1 MPTFG
6 LLGPLLVHDGAQER
20 AVGGRKVRV
29 LLAALLLAANR
40 TVSKDALKEA
50 LWGASPP
57 ATADAS
63 LFNHLT
69 RLRRQLAFL
78 GDTPQR
84 VTAVPHGYRLH
95 VADGELDVEVFQ
107 RHVDAARAAHLR
119 QDWSAAAEESAAAL
133 ALWRGSPLADLPELA
148 DAEPQ
153 LPVVRQLAEARLQ
166 ALECGFDAGLALGRG
181 AELIGR
187 LTALAA
193 EHPLREGLHRQLM
206 LALHGAH
213 RQAEALEVYARLRAT
228 LAEELG
234 VDPSAAVRAAY
245 QAVLAADASADLP
258 APVPEPPD
266 AAGPPAPAF
275 RPLHQLPGQAGL
287 FTGRDTEVARLVELL
302 RPDAGAG
309 RDTPGRAPR
318 PVVVSGMGGV
328 GKTAL
333 AVHVAHLLH
342 ADFPDGQLYA
352 DLRGFSPG
360 GRRSPRDLL
369 VRFLSDLGV
378 REESLPGDMDDCA
391 ALFRTVLAHRRML
404 LVLDNARD
412 AAQVLPLLP
421 GSGGCAVVVT
431 SRHTLT
437 DLPAA
442 VLLPLAPLTPAD
454 QQVLLAALCGTERVR
469 DEPEA
474 AAGIMALCG
483 GLPLALSV
491 VGGRL
496 ASRPGWPLSLLARRL
511 SSGAGRLP
519 ELTVGSLD
527 VEATIGMSYVAMRD
541 SDLPHERAVARAF
554 RLLGVWPEHEVTPHA
569 VAALLALPV
578 RDAARLLDRL
588 TDVHLVQSPAPE
600 QYGMHDLLGEYAA
613 ERVRA
618 EEPAEE
624 RARAELRLL
633 AWYVA
638 AVEEASRITVGETQ
652 PPPPLAEPPA
662 APAPPFADAHEAL
675 AWYVRELP
683 AIQHAIVR
691 AGALGRSDI
700 AWRLAVGLFGYG
712 DTYWW
717 TGIWD
722 TALRAALEI
731 AVAHDD
737 TVGRAWLYRRIAV
750 AHGMAYRNEECLENL
765 GIALGLF
772 EQAGDIT
779 AQASI
784 LGNISA
790 LHTQAGRAEPG
801 LAYALRSQ
809 ELYRQ
814 VDLPG
819 SESLVLGRIADALM
833 LAGDYAGA
841 VEQQRRRLPLLRA
854 LGRPTALATLLT
866 NYGAALQHLGE
877 RADAFAALGEALAIR
892 RQLSDYGGEADC
904 LAVTA
909 RAHHHFGE
917 WEAARECWQ
926 ACLDLSRF
934 HLLPQREQECLA
946 GLAALDDALAAFG
959 PQAARREGAPP
970 REARLAGE

>member
-6 LLGPLLVHDGAQER
+6 LLGPLLVHDGTQER
-20 AVGGRKVRV
+20 AVGGHKVRV

-50 LWGASPP
+50 LWGARPP

-78 GDTPQR
+78 GDEPQR
-84 VTAVPHGYRLH
+84 ITAVPHGYRLH
-95 VADGELDVEVFQ
+95 VADGEFDVEVFQ
-107 RHVDAARAAHLR
+107 GQVDAARAAHLR
-119 QDWSAAAEESAAAL
+119 QDWAEAAERSAAAL
-133 ALWRGSPLADLPELA
+133 ALWRGGPLADLPEFA

-166 ALECGFDAGLALGRG
+166 ALEWGFDAQLALGRRP
-181 AELIGR
+181 ELIGR

-193 EHPLREGLHRQLM
+193 EHPLREAFHRQLM

-245 QAVLAADASADLP
+245 QEVLAQEVPSADAPADAMLAVP
-258 APVPEPPD
+258 APAPAE
-266 AAGPPAPAF
+266 PPAPAF
-275 RPLHQLPGQAGL
+275 RPLHQLPADAGL
-287 FTGRDTEVARLVELL
+287 FTGRDAEVARLTALL
-302 RPDAGAG
+302 RPGAAPG
-309 RDTPGRAPR
+309 GEAPGRAPR

-333 AVHVAHLLH
+333 TVHVAHLLH
-342 ADFPDGQLYA
+342 ADYPDGQLYA
-352 DLRGFSPG
+352 DLRGFGPG
-360 GRRSPRDLL
+360 GRRAPRDLL

-378 REESLPGDMDDCA
+378 RDESLPGDMDDCA

-412 AAQVLPLLP
+412 AAQVVPLLP

-442 VLLPLAPLTPAD
+442 VLLPLAPLTSAD
-454 QQVLLAALCGTERVR
+454 QEVLLAALCGSERVLE
-469 DEPEA
+469 EPEA
-474 AAGIMALCG
+474 AAEILARCG

-511 SSGAGRLP
+511 SSGTGRLP

-541 SDLPHERAVARAF
+541 SDLPPERAVARAF
-554 RLLGVWPEHEVTPHA
+554 RLLGVWPEYEVTPHSA
-569 VAALLALPV
+569 AALLDLPV
-578 RDAARLLDRL
+578 RDTARLLDRL
-588 TDVHLVQSPAPE
+588 TDVHLLQSPAPE
-600 QYGMHDLLGEYAA
+600 RYGMHDLLGEYAA
-613 ERVRA
+613 ERLRA
-618 EEPAEE
+618 EEPAEP

-638 AVEEASRITVGETQ
+638 AVESASAITVGETQ
-652 PPPPLAEPPA
+652 PPPPLPGPPT
-662 APAPPFADAHEAL
+662 APPPPFADAHEAL

-683 AIQHAIVR
+683 AIQHAIAR

-722 TALRAALEI
+722 AALRSALDI
-731 AVAHDD
+731 AVAQDD

-765 GIALGLF
+765 GVALELF
-772 EQAGDIT
+772 ERAGDIT

-784 LGNISA
+784 LGNLSA
-790 LHTQAGRAEPG
+790 LHVQASRPEPG

-809 ELYRQ
+809 ELYRE
-814 VDLPG
+814 VDVPG
-819 SESLVLGRIADALM
+819 SESLVLGRIADALQ

-841 VEQQRRRLPLLRA
+841 VEHQRRRLGLLRA

-877 RADAFAALGEALAIR
+877 RAEAFAALDEALAIR
-892 RQLSDYGGEADC
+892 RQLGDYGGEADC
-904 LAVTA
+904 LAATA
-909 RAHHHFGE
+909 RVHHHFGE

-926 ACLDLSRF
+926 ACLDLARF
-934 HLLPQREQECLA
+934 HLLPQREQECVA
-946 GLAALDDALAAFG
+946 GLAALEDACAAG
-959 PQAARREGAPP
+959 GLR
-970 REARLAGE
+970 

>member
-6 LLGPLLVHDGAQER
+6 LLGPLLVRDGAEER
-20 AVGGRKVRV
+20 AVGGHKSRV

-40 TVSKDALKEA
+40 PVSKDALKEA
-50 LWGASPP
+50 LWSGRPP
-57 ATADAS
+57 ASADAS

-78 GDTPQR
+78 GDEPQR
-84 VTAVPHGYRLH
+84 ITAVPNGYRLY
-95 VADGELDVEVFQ
+95 VAEGEFDVEVFR
-107 RHVDAARAAHLR
+107 RHVAAARAAHVR
-119 QDWSAAAEESAAAL
+119 QEWDAAADLSAAAL
-133 ALWRGSPLADLPELA
+133 ALWRGEPLAGLPEFD
-148 DAEPQ
+148 DAG
-153 LPVVRQLAEARLQ
+153 PVVRQLLEMRLQ
-166 ALECGFDAGLALGRG
+166 ALEWGFDAALALGRHP
-181 AELIGR
+181 EVIGQ
-187 LTALAA
+187 LTALVA
-193 EHPLREGLHRQLM
+193 EHPLREAFHRQLM
-206 LALHGAH
+206 LALRGAH

-245 QAVLAADASADLP
+245 QEVLASDAP
-258 APVPEPPD
+258 ARVPV
-266 AAGPPAPAF
+266 PAPAGAPAEPSAPAF
-275 RPLHQLPGQAGL
+275 PSLHQLPADTGL
-287 FTGRDTEVARLVELL
+287 FTGRTAEVARLAALL
-302 RPDAGAG
+302 RPGTAAGGGA
-309 RDTPGRAPR
+309 PGRTPR

-333 AVHVAHLLH
+333 TVHVAHLLH
-342 ADFPDGQLYA
+342 ADYPDGQLYA
-352 DLRGFSPG
+352 DLRGFGPG
-360 GRRSPRDLL
+360 GRRGPRDLL

-378 REESLPGDMDDCA
+378 QEASLPEDTDDCA
-391 ALFRTVLAHRRML
+391 AVFRTVLAHRRML

-442 VLLPLAPLTPAD
+442 VPLPLPPLTPAD
-454 QQVLLAALCGTERVR
+454 QEMLLVALCGTERVR
-469 DEPEA
+469 GEPEA
-474 AAGIMALCG
+474 AAEIMALCG

-491 VGGRL
+491 IGGRL
-496 ASRPGWPLSLLARRL
+496 ASRPAWPLSLLADRL
-511 SSGAGRLP
+511 SSGTGRLP
-519 ELTVGSLD
+519 ELAVGSLD

-541 SDLPHERAVARAF
+541 SDLPQERAVARAF

-569 VAALLALPV
+569 AAALLALPV
-578 RDAARLLDRL
+578 RDTARLLDLL

-600 QYGMHDLLGEYAA
+600 RYGMHDLLGEYAA
-613 ERVRA
+613 ERVRV
-618 EEPAEE
+618 EEPE
-624 RARAELRLL
+624 RQREHAELRLL
-633 AWYVA
+633 TWYVA
-638 AVEEASRITVGETQ
+638 AVENASRITVGETQ
-652 PPPPLAEPPA
+652 PPPPLTEQPA
-662 APAPPFADAHEAL
+662 QPLPPFADAHSAL

-683 AIQHAIVR
+683 AIQHAITR

-722 TALRAALEI
+722 TALRSALEI
-731 AVAHDD
+731 AVAHGD
-737 TVGRAWLYRRIAV
+737 TTGQAWLYRRIAV

-765 GIALGLF
+765 GTALELF

-784 LGNISA
+784 LGNMSA
-790 LHTQAGRAEPG
+790 LHVQAKRAEPG
-801 LAYALRSQ
+801 LVYALRSQ

-814 VDLPG
+814 LDLPD
-819 SESLVLGRIADALM
+819 SEVLVLGRIADALQ

-841 VEQQRRRLPLLRA
+841 VEQHRRRLPLQRA

-877 RADAFAALGEALAIR
+877 RAQAFAALDEALAIR
-892 RQLSDYGGEADC
+892 RQLGDYGGEADC
-904 LAVTA
+904 LVVTA

-917 WEAARECWQ
+917 WEAARACWQ
-926 ACLDLSRF
+926 ASLDLSRF
-934 HLLPQREQECLA
+934 HLLPQRVQECVE
-946 GLAALDDALAAFG
+946 GLATLENACA
-959 PQAARREGAPP
+959 GADGLRPAP
-970 REARLAGE
+970 

>member
-6 LLGPLLVHDGAQER
+6 LLGPLLVHDGTQER
-20 AVGGRKVRV
+20 AVGGHKVRI

-50 LWGASPP
+50 LWGARPP

-78 GDTPQR
+78 GEEPQR
-84 VTAVPHGYRLH
+84 ITAVPHGYRLH
-95 VADGELDVEVFQ
+95 VAEGEFDVEVFQ
-107 RHVDAARAAHLR
+107 GHVDAARAAHLR
-119 QDWSAAAEESAAAL
+119 QDWDAAAEQSAAAL
-133 ALWRGSPLADLPELA
+133 ALWRGGPLADLPEFA

-166 ALECGFDAGLALGRG
+166 ALEWGFDAQLALGRRS
-181 AELIGR
+181 ELIGR

-193 EHPLREGLHRQLM
+193 EHPLREAFHRQLM

-245 QAVLAADASADLP
+245 QEVLAADAPADVP
-258 APVPEPPD
+258 PPVPAREP
-266 AAGPPAPAF
+266 AEPPAPAF
-275 RPLHQLPGQAGL
+275 RPLHQLPADAGL
-287 FTGRDTEVARLVELL
+287 FTGRDAEVARLTALL
-302 RPDAGAG
+302 RPGAAPGGDA
-309 RDTPGRAPR
+309 PGRAPR

-333 AVHVAHLLH
+333 TVHVAHLLH
-342 ADFPDGQLYA
+342 ADYPDGQLYA
-352 DLRGFSPG
+352 DLRGFGPG

-442 VLLPLAPLTPAD
+442 VLLPLAPLTSAD
-454 QQVLLAALCGTERVR
+454 QEVLLAALCGSERVLE
-469 DEPEA
+469 EPEA
-474 AAGIMALCG
+474 AAEILARCG

-511 SSGAGRLP
+511 SSGTGRLP

-541 SDLPHERAVARAF
+541 SDLPPERAVARAF
-554 RLLGVWPEHEVTPHA
+554 RLLGVWPEHEVTPHSA
-569 VAALLALPV
+569 AALLALPV
-578 RDAARLLDRL
+578 RDTARLLDQL
-588 TDVHLVQSPAPE
+588 TDVHLLQSPAPE
-600 QYGMHDLLGEYAA
+600 RYGMHDLLGEYAA
-613 ERVRA
+613 ERLRA
-618 EEPAEE
+618 EEPAES
-624 RARAELRLL
+624 RTRAELRLL
-633 AWYVA
+633 TWYVA
-638 AVEEASRITVGETQ
+638 AVESASAISVGETQ
-652 PPPPLAEPPA
+652 PPPPLPGPPTA
-662 APAPPFADAHEAL
+662 LPPPFADAHEAL

-683 AIQHAIVR
+683 AIQHAITR

-722 TALRAALEI
+722 AALRSALDI
-731 AVAHDD
+731 AVAQGD
-737 TVGRAWLYRRIAV
+737 TVGQAWLYRRIAV

-765 GIALGLF
+765 GIALELF

-784 LGNISA
+784 LGNLSA
-790 LHTQAGRAEPG
+790 LHVQAGRAGPG

-809 ELYRQ
+809 ELYRE
-814 VDLPG
+814 VDVPG
-819 SESLVLGRIADALM
+819 SESLVLGRIADALQ

-841 VEQQRRRLPLLRA
+841 VEHQRRRLGLLRA

-877 RADAFAALGEALAIR
+877 RAEAFAALDEALAIR
-892 RQLSDYGGEADC
+892 RQLGDHGGEADC
-904 LAVTA
+904 LATTA
-909 RAHHHFGE
+909 RVHHHFGE

-926 ACLDLSRF
+926 ACLDLARF

-946 GLAALDDALAAFG
+946 GLAALEDACAAG
-959 PQAARREGAPP
+959 DLR
-970 REARLAGE
+970 

>member
-6 LLGPLLVHDGAQER
+6 LLGPLLVHDGTQER
-20 AVGGRKVRV
+20 TVGGHKVRV

-50 LWGASPP
+50 LWGARPP

-78 GDTPQR
+78 GDEPQR

-95 VADGELDVEVFQ
+95 VAEDEFDVEVFQ
-107 RHVDAARAAHLR
+107 RHADAARAAHLR
-119 QDWSAAAEESAAAL
+119 QDWAAAAGSSAAAL
-133 ALWRGSPLADLPELA
+133 ALWRGAPLADLPEFA

-166 ALECGFDAGLALGRG
+166 ALEWGFDAGLGLGRR
-181 AELIGR
+181 AELIGP

-193 EHPLREGLHRQLM
+193 EHPLHEAFHRQLM

-245 QAVLAADASADLP
+245 QEVLAADAPADVP
-258 APVPEPPD
+258 APRPGPVPLARRE
-266 AAGPPAPAF
+266 AAGATAEPSAPAF
-275 RPLHQLPGQAGL
+275 RPLHQLPADVGL
-287 FTGRDTEVARLVELL
+287 FTGRDAEVARLTALL
-302 RPDAGAG
+302 RPGGGDGGDA
-309 RDTPGRAPR
+309 PGRAPR

-333 AVHVAHLLH
+333 TVHVAHLLH
-342 ADFPDGQLYA
+342 ADYPDGQLYA
-352 DLRGFSPG
+352 DLRGFGPG

-378 REESLPGDMDDCA
+378 REESLPGDIDDCA

-442 VLLPLAPLTPAD
+442 VLLPLAPLTSAD
-454 QQVLLAALCGTERVR
+454 QEVLLAALCGTERVLE
-469 DEPEA
+469 DPQA
-474 AAGIMALCG
+474 AADILAMCG

-511 SSGAGRLP
+511 SSGSGRLP

-541 SDLPHERAVARAF
+541 SDLPHERSVARAF
-554 RLLGVWPEHEVTPHA
+554 RLLGVWPEYEVTPHSA
-569 VAALLALPV
+569 AALFGLPV
-578 RDAARLLDRL
+578 RDTARLLDRL

-600 QYGMHDLLGEYAA
+600 RYGMHDLLGEYAA

-618 EEPAEE
+618 EEPAGPREQ
-624 RARAELRLL
+624 AELRLL
-633 AWYVA
+633 SWYVA
-638 AVEEASRITVGETQ
+638 AVESASAITVGETQ
-652 PPPPLAEPPA
+652 PPPPLAGPAA

-675 AWYVRELP
+675 AWYVREIP
-683 AIQHAIVR
+683 AIQHAITR

-722 TALRAALEI
+722 AALRSALDI
-731 AVAHDD
+731 ADAQDD
-737 TVGRAWLYRRIAV
+737 TVGQAWLYRRIAV
-750 AHGMAYRNEECLENL
+750 AHGMAYRNDECLENL
-765 GIALGLF
+765 GIALRLF
-772 EQAGDIT
+772 EQAGDIV

-790 LHTQAGRAEPG
+790 LHVQAGRAGPG

-809 ELYRQ
+809 ELYRE

-841 VEQQRRRLPLLRA
+841 AEQQRRRLPLLRE

-866 NYGAALQHLGE
+866 NYAAALQHLGE
-877 RADAFAALGEALAIR
+877 RSEAFAALDEALAIR

-917 WEAARECWQ
+917 YEAARECWH
-926 ACLDLSRF
+926 ACLDLARF
-934 HLLPQREQECLA
+934 HLLPQREQECEE
-946 GLAALDDALAAFG
+946 GLAALADACAAG
-959 PQAARREGAPP
+959 DLR
-970 REARLAGE
+970 

>member
-6 LLGPLLVHDGAQER
+6 LLGPLLVHDGTREQ

-29 LLAALLLAANR
+29 LLAALLLSANR

-50 LWGASPP
+50 LWGARPP

-78 GDTPQR
+78 GDEPQR
-84 VTAVPHGYRLH
+84 ITAVPHGYRLH
-95 VADGELDVEVFQ
+95 VDEGELDVEVFQ

-119 QDWSAAAEESAAAL
+119 RDWAEAAGRSAAAL
-133 ALWRGSPLADLPELA
+133 ALWRAAPLADLPEF
-148 DAEPQ
+148 AEAEAQ
-153 LPVVRQLAEARLQ
+153 VAVVRQLAEARLQ
-166 ALECGFDAGLALGRG
+166 ALEWGFDAGLALGRRP
-181 AELIGR
+181 ELVGQ

-193 EHPLREGLHRQLM
+193 EHPLREAFHRQLM

-245 QAVLAADASADLP
+245 QEVLAADATADLPP
-258 APVPEPPD
+258 APVPGPAQPP
-266 AAGPPAPAF
+266 AAAPAAPAF
-275 RPLHQLPGQAGL
+275 RPLHQLPADVGL
-287 FTGRDTEVARLVELL
+287 FTGRDEEVGRLAALL
-302 RPDAGAG
+302 RPGAAAGGDA
-309 RDTPGRAPR
+309 PGRAPR

-333 AVHVAHLLH
+333 TVHVAHLLH
-342 ADFPDGQLYA
+342 ADYPDGQLYA
-352 DLRGFSPG
+352 DLRGFGPG

-369 VRFLSDLGV
+369 ARFLSDLGV
-378 REESLPGDMDDCA
+378 REESLPGDVDDCA

-442 VLLPLAPLTPAD
+442 VPLPLPPLTPAD
-454 QQVLLAALCGTERVR
+454 QQELLAALCGTERVAG
-469 DEPEA
+469 EPEA
-474 AAGIMALCG
+474 AADIMALCG

-491 VGGRL
+491 VGSRL
-496 ASRPGWPLSLLARRL
+496 ASRPAWPLSLLARRL

-527 VEATIGMSYVAMRD
+527 VEATIGMSYVAVRD
-541 SDLPHERAVARAF
+541 SDQPHERAVARAF

-569 VAALLALPV
+569 AAALLGLP
-578 RDAARLLDRL
+578 AGETARLLDL
-588 TDVHLVQSPAPE
+588 LADVHLVQSPAPE
-600 QYGMHDLLGEYAA
+600 RYGMHDLLGEYAA

-618 EEPAEE
+618 EESPEE
-624 RARAELRLL
+624 RERAELRLL
-633 AWYVA
+633 VWYVG
-638 AVEEASRITVGETQ
+638 AVESASRITVGETQ
-652 PPPPLAEPPA
+652 PPPPLPGPPA
-662 APAPPFADAHEAL
+662 EPAPPFADAHEAL

-683 AIQHAIVR
+683 AVQHAITR

-717 TGIWD
+717 TGMWD
-722 TALRAALEI
+722 TALRSALDI
-731 AVAHDD
+731 AVAHGD
-737 TVGRAWLYRRIAV
+737 TVGQAWLYRRIAV
-750 AHGMAYRNEECLENL
+750 AHGMAYRNEECLDNL
-765 GIALGLF
+765 EIALRLF
-772 EQAGDIT
+772 EEAGDIA

-784 LGNISA
+784 VGNIGA
-790 LHTQAGRAEPG
+790 LHVQAGRPEPG

-809 ELYRQ
+809 ELYTK

-819 SESLVLGRIADALM
+819 SEALVLGRIADALM

-841 VEQQRRRLPLLRA
+841 VEHQRRRLPLLRA
-854 LGRPTALATLLT
+854 VGRPTALATLLT
-866 NYGAALQHLGE
+866 NYGDALQHLGE
-877 RADAFAALGEALAIR
+877 RAEAAAALDEALAIR
-892 RQLSDYGGEADC
+892 RQLADYGGEADC
-904 LAVTA
+904 LAVKA
-909 RAHHHFGE
+909 RVHHHFGE
-917 WEAARECWQ
+917 WEAARECWL
-926 ACLDLSRF
+926 ACLDLARF
-934 HLLPQREQECLA
+934 HLLPQRERECVA
-946 GLAALDDALAAFG
+946 GLAALDDACAASDPG
-959 PQAARREGAPP
+959 
-970 REARLAGE
+970 